1 MSKNIYMP
9 HPIDTKEVVLPKE
22 LEDLAEDIA
31 KMCMRY
37 GRLDG

>member
-1 MSKNIYMP
+1 MP

-22 LEDLAEDIA
+22 LEALAENIA
-31 KMCMRY
+31 KMCMRC

>member
-22 LEDLAEDIA
+22 LEALAENLSLIHI
-31 KMCMRY
+31 
-37 GRLDG
+37 

>member
-22 LEDLAEDIA
+22 LEALAENIA
-31 KMCMRY
+31 KNGMRY

>member
-22 LEDLAEDIA
+22 LEALAETLQR
-31 KMCMRY
+31 MCMRY